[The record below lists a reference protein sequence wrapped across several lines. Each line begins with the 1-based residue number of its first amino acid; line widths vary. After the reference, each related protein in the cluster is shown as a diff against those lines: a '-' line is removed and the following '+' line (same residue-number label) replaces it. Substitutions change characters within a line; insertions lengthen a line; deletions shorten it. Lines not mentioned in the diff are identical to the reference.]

1 LKSED
6 NIVDND
12 NDANETRVY
21 SNYHPSQF
29 DSALL
34 DEAIQKATKTKS
46 LLVLV

>member
-1 LKSED
+1 MLKSED

-21 SNYHPSQF
+21 SSYHPSQF

-34 DEAIQKATKTKS
+34 N
-46 LLVLV
+46 